1 MKKKI
6 SLILA
11 AVLCLTA
18 LSGCKS
24 KEEKAVENYQKKA
37 QEAVANGDYKKA
49 MEIAADAA
57 KTMADSGVYGEAGD
71 AVKAVADAMSGSGSN
86 DAKAQS
92 EFEKK
97 QVKLD
102 DAVLVEN
109 SGKAVIKSYAITQ
122 GYSGPQLIL
131 TLDYTNTNEN
141 NNDGFYNMKN
151 LLKLYQDGAE
161 IKTGY
166 SVHNKDENTQI
177 KTGATVEVVTT
188 YDLRN
193 DTSDVEI
200 ECYNPT
206 QWGYGTGDLASTYT
220 IKLKK

>member
-1 MKKKI
+1 MLPKKGLNITNGKDGIMKKKI

-18 LSGCKS
+18 LAGCKS
-24 KEEKAVENYQKKA
+24 KEEKAVENYQKQA

-141 NNDGFYNMKN
+141 NND
-151 LLKLYQDGAE
+151 
-161 IKTGY
+161 
-166 SVHNKDENTQI
+166 
-177 KTGATVEVVTT
+177 
-188 YDLRN
+188 
-193 DTSDVEI
+193 
-200 ECYNPT
+200 
-206 QWGYGTGDLASTYT
+206 
-220 IKLKK
+220 